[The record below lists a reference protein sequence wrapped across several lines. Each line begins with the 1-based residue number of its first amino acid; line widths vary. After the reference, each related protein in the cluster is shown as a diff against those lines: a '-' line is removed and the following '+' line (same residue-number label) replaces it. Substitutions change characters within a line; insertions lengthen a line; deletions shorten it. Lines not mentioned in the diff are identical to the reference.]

1 MTEAQKNRLLKANL
15 NESDFQTKTV
25 TDADRLDAIEEA
37 IIELATMLIESEETE
52 DD

>member
-1 MTEAQKNRLLKANL
+1 MTDRQKQIIANL
-15 NESDFQTKTV
+15 NLNKSDFEPKTV